1 MFKNALIRYLLTF
14 TLCFCVLYYGTKAM
28 VGLTAPGGG
37 FYWEFADKYL
47 NYVAWLR
54 SLLMQTSSLVLEM
67 AGYDIYMKDI
77 YTIRM
82 QGGKGV
88 HIVYS
93 CLGYGVMSFWI
104 AFVFANTGTF
114 LKKSFWIMVGLFI
127 IFSVNVGRVCL
138 MLVAVNKKW
147 KTPLGFDNHTWF
159 NIAAYTAIF
168 IMMWL
173 FDKSRTKQKTGIAA
187 N

>member
-1 MFKNALIRYLLTF
+1 MFKNPLIRYLLKF
-14 TLCFCVLYYGTKAM
+14 VCCFCILYYGTKAM
-28 VGLTAPGGG
+28 AGITAPGGG

-54 SLLMQTSSLVLEM
+54 TFLMSASTFVLEL

-82 QGGKGV
+82 QGGMGV

-104 AFVFANTGTF
+104 AFVFANSGTF
-114 LKKSFWIMVGLFI
+114 RQKLFWILLGLLV
-127 IFSVNVGRVCL
+127 IFTVNVSRVCL

-173 FDKSRTKQKTGIAA
+173 FDKSSKRRNRGITAS
-187 N
+187 